1 MENEFN
7 RPVWAEVNL
16 DNIKFNMQQV
26 KSQISDETLMMAVVK
41 ANAYGHGAVEVAN
54 AAIEAGADRLAVA
67 VVEEGIELREAGFEL
82 PIHIL
87 GEVLPE
93 QISLLAEYN
102 LTPTISKLKTATELD
117 KINAKLETKQ
127 KIHVKIDTGMG
138 RIGVLPAEALEFIQK
153 INSFPHLEIEGLITH
168 FAKADEEN
176 KDYTKQQWEKFNDV
190 IKEVESAGIQ
200 IPIKHCANSATI
212 IDLPQMELDMVRA
225 GIMLY
230 GLYPSSEVD
239 QNFQLKPALS
249 WKARVVYLK
258 ELDEGHGISYG
269 TTYITPDKTEIAT
282 IPLGYADGYFRLLSN
297 KGEVLINGKRASIRG
312 RVCMDQFMVE
322 VTDIPDVNIG
332 DEVVLI
338 GQQENEEIT
347 AMELAD
353 LIGTINYE
361 IVSKI
366 TKRVPRI
373 YIKEQVEN

>member
-1 MENEFN
+1 MRNEFN

-54 AAIEAGADRLAVA
+54 ATIEAGADRLAVA

-117 KINAKLETKQ
+117 KINAKLGTKQ

-338 GQQENEEIT
+338 GQQKNEEIT

-373 YIKEQVEN
+373 YT